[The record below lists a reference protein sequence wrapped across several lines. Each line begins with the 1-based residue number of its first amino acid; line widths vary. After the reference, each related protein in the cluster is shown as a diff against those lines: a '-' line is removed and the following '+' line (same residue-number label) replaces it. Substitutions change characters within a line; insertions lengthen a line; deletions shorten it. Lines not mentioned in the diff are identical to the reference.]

1 MHTIK
6 VSDLPFGKFRDKGIP
21 LDNVSNYSAE
31 KEHILLATGQ
41 SQLNMYRVIFGTK
54 LSMLKIV
61 DGGEFDVSKRTVAA
75 TKLQD
80 GDEVVSVA
88 VWKEQTNIVLQT
100 AGGYFLR
107 FPIEEIPEK
116 KKGAVGVRG
125 MKLGNKD
132 YVENIHYTQNTV
144 EQWIEYKGKK
154 MELNRLKAGKRDS
167 KGTKPRG

>member
-1 MHTIK
+1 
-6 VSDLPFGKFRDKGIP
+6 
-21 LDNVSNYSAE
+21 
-31 KEHILLATGQ
+31 
-41 SQLNMYRVIFGTK
+41 MYRVIFGTK

-107 FPIEEIPEK
+107 FPIEEILEK
-116 KKGAVGVRG
+116 KKVI
-125 MKLGNKD
+125 
-132 YVENIHYTQNTV
+132 YVT
-144 EQWIEYKGKK
+144 EQQWESVIREMK
-154 MELNRLKAGKRDS
+154 MEYAATLPKALDMARKWTGS
-167 KGTKPRG
+167 EEVTVIPNGISVYAE